1 MIKMVRMST
10 LMTKNKKMT
19 ICLMKIHHNLEVQ
32 YGVLKYLIPI
42 IHKYMHTVVDFALI
56 SLLIL
61 NQSIQTKKETEE
73 IEEMEEMEEEE
84 EQVL

>member
-1 MIKMVRMST
+1 
-10 LMTKNKKMT
+10 
-19 ICLMKIHHNLEVQ
+19 
-32 YGVLKYLIPI
+32 
-42 IHKYMHTVVDFALI
+42 MHTVVDFALI